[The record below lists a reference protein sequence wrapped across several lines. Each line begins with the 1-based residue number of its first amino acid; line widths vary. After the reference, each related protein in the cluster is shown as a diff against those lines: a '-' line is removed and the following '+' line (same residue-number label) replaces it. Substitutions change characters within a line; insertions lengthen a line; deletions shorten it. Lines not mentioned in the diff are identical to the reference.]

1 MAFSYK
7 KMSNNLK
14 LASIREE
21 NNLYR
26 ILTDQKVNYPRALE
40 TKFPALCY
48 HKDLVKLSVSLQI
61 IIISWDPVRWII

>member
-1 MAFSYK
+1 
-7 KMSNNLK
+7 MSNNLK

-26 ILTDQKVNYPRALE
+26 ILTDQKENYPGALE

-48 HKDLVKLSVSLQI
+48 HKDSVKLSVSLQI
-61 IIISWDPVRWII
+61 VISHGDPVRWII